1 MASLC
6 KRQSRKDELLQW
18 LEKLWSAVEREGLS
32 EHGAI
37 DGMSVGMDL
46 AALLVHTPA
55 GRPRAEAILRRLLDQ
70 SPGASALLD
79 ALHEILIE
87 QGEFAEAN
95 KILAQQL
102 EVTSEADASALL
114 LGRARLCLAQ
124 RDGLR
129 PALALLQTLALEKLD
144 DESLSLRAELAEK
157 AGEIVDA
164 VLCLQHLRM
173 RATDDNRPALTK
185 RLCEVVSQ
193 PKAAKDVAITV
204 LEKLQI
210 EVPDNLIVAKAL
222 FEAYGRLDDVAA
234 RNRAWQ
240 ALLAKVPALPD
251 LYRAR
256 LQVALS
262 EAAEREGDLQAAEQM
277 LDRAAEL
284 DRSPRSRV
292 DQLVV
297 HARLLLARGEI
308 LQAQDELEEALS
320 MHPDSVSA
328 LALVADLAYRE
339 QEWERARKAYTRLS
353 QIPGAEMALS
363 AHTLSYRRAEL
374 AEMFGDHAEAEA
386 AYREVVALDPQHDGA
401 REALAGFA
409 LLRGDLAEAAL
420 HLQEVVHLV
429 PRESIDRLTQIRQ
442 RLGQVYL
449 GLGDLQAARQ
459 NLALALA
466 SEPDRAST
474 LELMATTFG
483 RLGLHRDAAAMCE
496 RLSRVLTDSAKKAE
510 ALFRKGEIL
519 CTALADVEG
528 ANEAYLRA
536 SDLDPTFAPTLGRL
550 VSYYWARADL
560 QNLADVGADLA
571 AAAPIPKTDQ
581 DDLGLLVAIAA
592 LLARHD
598 EDLAQSALQSALL
611 GAPLAA
617 ELAAKRLGELVARVL
632 RGDIGALD
640 AVLAFL
646 RAAMPTG
653 FEAELVTAAK
663 RGLANDPGD
672 AGMAMVLARI
682 FEGRGQ
688 IGLARSAYCL
698 VHFIDSGLGAGKRLT
713 ELGEATKPKSEAAAP
728 GGAVHALCRG
738 PLRKVLHHLARA
750 LASAEPAAYDEP
762 AAPLLPE
769 TVALCEELRGQIGG
783 PAVPIV
789 AQGHGM
795 DVTFTAT
802 QPLSILIGRKA
813 EALAAPDLRF
823 FVARALEQ
831 ARAGTLAVLR
841 MSPANLR
848 GMLRAVLRVAGAPG
862 TPFEIAEEVADEAT
876 ALWLMRLRKPDI
888 AALIPTGEHKDDLIA
903 DASHALAN
911 PPDLDD
917 YIRGCRYTADRVGL
931 LLCGHPLVAL
941 RALAGM
947 LKDGSVAEE
956 TATVAQRQEQMRG
969 SQAMRELVAFMV
981 SEEYGA
987 LVDRP

>member
-1 MASLC
+1 
-6 KRQSRKDELLQW
+6 
-18 LEKLWSAVEREGLS
+18 
-32 EHGAI
+32 
-37 DGMSVGMDL
+37 
-46 AALLVHTPA
+46 
-55 GRPRAEAILRRLLDQ
+55 
-70 SPGASALLD
+70 
-79 ALHEILIE
+79 
-87 QGEFAEAN
+87 
-95 KILAQQL
+95 
-102 EVTSEADASALL
+102 
-114 LGRARLCLAQ
+114 
-124 RDGLR
+124 
-129 PALALLQTLALEKLD
+129 
-144 DESLSLRAELAEK
+144 
-157 AGEIVDA
+157 
-164 VLCLQHLRM
+164 
-173 RATDDNRPALTK
+173 
-185 RLCEVVSQ
+185 
-193 PKAAKDVAITV
+193 
-204 LEKLQI
+204 
-210 EVPDNLIVAKAL
+210 
-222 FEAYGRLDDVAA
+222 
-234 RNRAWQ
+234 
-240 ALLAKVPALPD
+240 
-251 LYRAR
+251 
-256 LQVALS
+256 
-262 EAAEREGDLQAAEQM
+262 
-277 LDRAAEL
+277 
-284 DRSPRSRV
+284 
-292 DQLVV
+292 
-297 HARLLLARGEI
+297 
-308 LQAQDELEEALS
+308 
-320 MHPDSVSA
+320 
-328 LALVADLAYRE
+328 
-339 QEWERARKAYTRLS
+339 
-353 QIPGAEMALS
+353 
-363 AHTLSYRRAEL
+363 
-374 AEMFGDHAEAEA
+374 
-386 AYREVVALDPQHDGA
+386 
-401 REALAGFA
+401 
-409 LLRGDLAEAAL
+409 
-420 HLQEVVHLV
+420 
-429 PRESIDRLTQIRQ
+429 
-442 RLGQVYL
+442 
-449 GLGDLQAARQ
+449 
-459 NLALALA
+459 
-466 SEPDRAST
+466 
-474 LELMATTFG
+474 
-483 RLGLHRDAAAMCE
+483 
-496 RLSRVLTDSAKKAE
+496 
-510 ALFRKGEIL
+510 
-519 CTALADVEG
+519 
-528 ANEAYLRA
+528 
-536 SDLDPTFAPTLGRL
+536 
-550 VSYYWARADL
+550 
-560 QNLADVGADLA
+560 
-571 AAAPIPKTDQ
+571 
-581 DDLGLLVAIAA
+581 
-592 LLARHD
+592 
-598 EDLAQSALQSALL
+598 
-611 GAPLAA
+611 
-617 ELAAKRLGELVARVL
+617 
-632 RGDIGALD
+632 
-640 AVLAFL
+640 
-646 RAAMPTG
+646 
-653 FEAELVTAAK
+653 
-663 RGLANDPGD
+663 
-672 AGMAMVLARI
+672 MVLARI